1 MRVSGGKN
9 HLGGVG
15 RCRIQHGGYA
25 WESRRKGAEEA
36 LCIRYVYLSGRLQAN
51 VQHCTWSRNRAR
63 PAGRFSEMKAE
74 ITKERPGEGVNESP

>member
-1 MRVSGGKN
+1 MYLVSIAPMR
-9 HLGGVG
+9 
-15 RCRIQHGGYA
+15 RRWRIQHGGYA

-36 LCIRYVYLSGRLQAN
+36 LCIRYVHLSGRLQAN

-74 ITKERPGEGVNESP
+74 NTKERPGERVNENP